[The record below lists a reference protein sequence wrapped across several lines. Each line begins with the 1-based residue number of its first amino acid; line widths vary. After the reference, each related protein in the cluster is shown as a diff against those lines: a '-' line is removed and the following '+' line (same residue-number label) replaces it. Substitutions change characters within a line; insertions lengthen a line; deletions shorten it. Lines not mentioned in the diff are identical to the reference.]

1 LPYENQPQ
9 PLNFCLGAWAPN
21 NGYHITTLL
30 HEAMHALGFHHEQ
43 SRADRDDYVEI
54 HPSLKGNAQYV
65 KLPAE
70 NWTDTGSPYDFD
82 SIMHYPSKPVESSL
96 LQYLFS
102 SAEYDIS
109 VPGSNYKTPITA
121 NPVYPFSEEDIKQIN
136 YAYCSGE
143 KTLSKKSVKILMIIL
158 IFFSL

>member
-1 LPYENQPQ
+1 
-9 PLNFCLGAWAPN
+9 
-21 NGYHITTLL
+21 LL

-54 HPSLKGNAQYV
+54 HPSLTQNDNFV
-65 KLPAE
+65 KIPAE
-70 NWTDTGSPYDFD
+70 MWTKTRSPYDFD
-82 SIMHYPSKPVESSL
+82 SIMQYPSLPVRPGSD
-96 LQYLFS
+96 
-102 SAEYDIS
+102 EYDIS

-121 NPVYPFSEEDIKQIN
+121 NPVYHFSEEDIKQIN

-158 IFFSL
+158 TLFCLY